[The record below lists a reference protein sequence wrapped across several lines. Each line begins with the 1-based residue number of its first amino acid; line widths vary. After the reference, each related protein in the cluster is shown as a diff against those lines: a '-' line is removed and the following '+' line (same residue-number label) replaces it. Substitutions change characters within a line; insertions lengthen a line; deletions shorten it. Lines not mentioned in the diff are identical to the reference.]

1 MSNDYGGDLQEELF
15 PKGRVVHL
23 EADVMNDLWDELRAE
38 FALQEWSEEDGLRHI
53 LGAGLA
59 YLRAE
64 RIRDEVAGGADPEPR
79 LEQVLHDWMEMHGR
93 MALLKY
99 RTYQSLQDA
108 KILTLKLKACREER
122 DALSAALKRSQS
134 GSAEDA

>member
-1 MSNDYGGDLQEELF
+1 MSNDYGGGVQEELF
-15 PKGRVVHL
+15 PGARVIHL
-23 EADVMNDLWDELRAE
+23 EVDVLSDLWDDLRSE
-38 FALQEWSEEDGLRHI
+38 FAENDWSEEEGLRHI
-53 LGAGLA
+53 LAAGLA

-64 RIRDEVAGGADPEPR
+64 RMRDEVANGADPEPR

-108 KILTLKLKACREER
+108 KTLALKLNACRQER
-122 DALSAALKRSQS
+122 DALSKTLQNLRDQS
-134 GSAEDA
+134 EGE